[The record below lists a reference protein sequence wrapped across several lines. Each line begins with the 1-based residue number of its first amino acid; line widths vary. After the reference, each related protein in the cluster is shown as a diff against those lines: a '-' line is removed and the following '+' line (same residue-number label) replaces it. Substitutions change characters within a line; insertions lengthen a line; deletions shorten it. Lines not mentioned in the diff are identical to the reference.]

1 MSRRSRFLRKLP
13 LVGWLTVVW
22 VMLWGTLDP
31 GTVFFGVVVGLV
43 VTLLFPV
50 PPITTNIVVRPVR
63 VLHLVLYLAWDLL
76 ISTARV
82 AWQAVRHGPNAKA
95 GIVAVTML
103 TDSDHLIAMVANAV
117 SLAPGKFVMQIDRI
131 NRICYVY
138 ALGMHAEDAESVRRE
153 VLGIE
158 TKVVRA
164 VGSAADVALV
174 EAHRRGEG

>member
-1 MSRRSRFLRKLP
+1 MIRKLP

-31 GTVFFGVVVGLV
+31 GTVFFGVVVALLV
-43 VTLLFPV
+43 IVLFPM
-50 PPITTNIVVRPVR
+50 PSITTNIVVRPLR
-63 VLHLVLYLAWDLL
+63 VLNLALYLAWDLL
-76 ISTARV
+76 ISTLRV
-82 AWQAVRHGPNAKA
+82 AWQAVRHGPGTRA

-103 TDSDHLIAMVANAV
+103 TDSDHLVAMTANAI
-117 SLAPGKFVMQIDRI
+117 SLAPGKFVMQIDRA

-138 ALGMHAEDAESVRRE
+138 ALGMRAEDAETVRRE
-153 VLGIE
+153 TLRLE
-158 TKVVRA
+158 AKVVRA